1 MKKLLIIL
9 LFPFSLFAQTL
20 TYVPV
25 DGSRLGHAAVLPA
38 NYSDTTQKWP
48 TIIFLHG
55 SSERGTGTLNEL
67 PKTIKNGPA
76 KVLKDG
82 KFLILCPQ
90 TNAWSWRGKT
100 QNDAN
105 EFVKWALKAYRI
117 DPKRVYITG
126 LSMGGEGTWFAMAD
140 DPSLYAA
147 GAPVAGRASRTEG
160 GLVATGG
167 VHVWAFHGSADTS
180 ITLEAEWNAVAG
192 MRSVNKS
199 LIDWTVYPRVGHDS
213 WTVTYSNKELY
224 TWFLKWSR

>member
-1 MKKLLIIL
+1 MKKLLIFI
-9 LFPFSLFAQTL
+9 LFPLSLFAQTV
-20 TYVPV
+20 TFVPAV
-25 DGSRLGHAAVLPA
+25 TGRLGHAAVLPA
-38 NYSDTTQKWP
+38 DYGDTTKKWP
-48 TIIFLHG
+48 TIVFLHG
-55 SSERGTGTLNEL
+55 SGERGSGSLNDL
-67 PKTIKNGPA
+67 KKTIAHGPA

-90 TNAWSWRGKT
+90 TNLWSWRGKT

-105 EFVKWALKAYRI
+105 EFVKWALQAYRI
-117 DPKRVYITG
+117 DPRRVYITG

-140 DPSLYAA
+140 DPKLYAA

-160 GLVATGG
+160 GKVAAGG

-213 WTVTYSNKELY
+213 WTQTYANTALY
-224 TWFLKWSR
+224 TWFLKYTR